1 MMTHHSQQ
9 LRAPVSVT
17 LSFEFPTPQC
27 HDGSLRLNPKEGLSG
42 GKVNHRYYANS

>member
-1 MMTHHSQQ
+1 MMTQHSQQ
-9 LRAPVSVT
+9 LRVPVSRACHYAA
-17 LSFEFPTPQC
+17 LFLWC